1 MDVKLRRASRTSIG
15 DPALA
20 ETRADVGLETR
31 RPHQPAASVGLARDS
46 EDHRVGRVVKRGIVE
61 GVDADDVPPSRA
73 PPPRAQ
79 GQGALP

>member
-15 DPALA
+15 DPALT
-20 ETRADVGLETR
+20 ETLADVCLDTS

-46 EDHRVGRVVKRGIVE
+46 EDHGVGSVVQRGIVE
-61 GVDADDVPPSRA
+61 RVDADDVAPSRA
-73 PPPRAQ
+73 PTPRAQ